1 MIAVVGWVFV
11 TIIIILVLAVI
22 GLFSLLRG
30 RR

>member
-1 MIAVVGWVFV
+1 MIAVVGLVFV

-22 GLFSLLRG
+22 GLFSVIRG